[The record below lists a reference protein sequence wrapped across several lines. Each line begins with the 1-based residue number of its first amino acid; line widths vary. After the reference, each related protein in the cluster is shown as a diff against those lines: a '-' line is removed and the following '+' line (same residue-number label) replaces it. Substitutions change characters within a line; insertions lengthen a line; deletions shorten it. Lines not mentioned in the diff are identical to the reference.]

1 MICRNMENAQKIQ
14 HLYAR
19 AGFGLSPT
27 EWNRRRE
34 QSLNEALQDLFSKPN
49 DVREL
54 PVPALVISETTANN
68 NGVQQKERQL
78 VAAIGIDWL
87 NRMAAPLE
95 DALLERMCLFWHG
108 HFACDIRIGLPAG
121 QYLNTLRRHA
131 LGNFRDLVTAIAREP
146 AMIRYLNNQQNR
158 KERPNEN
165 FAREL
170 MELFTIGRGHYSEQ
184 DVKEAARAFTGWSS
198 DRTGQFIFRRLLHD
212 FDSKIFMGRTGYFD
226 GDDVIHI
233 LLEQK
238 QTARFICQ
246 KIYRYFVNEQ
256 PDEQRVEAMTEV
268 FFADYDIA
276 RLMRFVLES
285 DWFYEDRHIGSK
297 IKSHVELTAGILRQL
312 GVRHCNPAALIGIHR
327 AMGQVLFH
335 PPNVAGWPG
344 GKSWIDNSTL
354 MMRLQLGAAFCMA
367 SDFDL
372 ALKTELDEQDR
383 RFVRRLEAETDFA
396 PLADLCK
403 QVPEKEHFDVLSSF
417 LLLPDVSRHRS
428 TVEAYV
434 PAGAPQE
441 RIRQLTARLMS
452 LPEYQ
457 MC

>member
-1 MICRNMENAQKIQ
+1 MENAQKIQ

-19 AGFGLSPT
+19 AGFGLSPA
-27 EWNRRRE
+27 EWSQRRG
-34 QSLNEALQDLFSKPN
+34 QSLDEALQDLFSKQN
-49 DVREL
+49 ESGEL
-54 PVPALVISETTANN
+54 SVPALVISETTANN
-68 NGVQQKERQL
+68 NEVLQKERQL
-78 VAAIGIDWL
+78 VAGIVIDWL
-87 NRMAAPLE
+87 HRMADPAGN
-95 DALLERMCLFWHG
+95 ALLERMCLFWHG

-131 LGNFRDLVTAIAREP
+131 LGNFRDLVTAVAREP

-170 MELFTIGRGHYSEQ
+170 MELFTIGRGHYTEQ

-212 FDSKIFMGRTGYFD
+212 FDSKTFMGRTGYFD

-238 QTARFICQ
+238 QTARFVCQ

-276 RLMRFVLES
+276 RLMRYVLES
-285 DWFYEDRHIGSK
+285 DWFYEERHIGSK
-297 IKSHVELTAGILRQL
+297 IKSPIELTAGILLQL
-312 GVRHCNPAALIGIHR
+312 GIRNSQPAALIGIHR
-327 AMGQVLFH
+327 ALGQVLFH

-354 MMRLQLGAAFCMA
+354 MMRLQLGAAFCTA
-367 SDFDL
+367 SDFDF
-372 ALKTELDEQDR
+372 ALKTELDEQER
-383 RFVRRLEAETDFA
+383 RFVRKLEADPDFG
-396 PLADLCK
+396 PLEALCR
-403 QVPEKEHFDVLSSF
+403 QVPEKEHFDVLSTF
-417 LLLPDVSRHRS
+417 LLLPDVTRHRS
-428 TVEAYV
+428 TVEAFV
-434 PAGAPQE
+434 PAGTPQE
-441 RIRQLTARLMS
+441 RIRHLTARLMS

>member
-1 MICRNMENAQKIQ
+1 MENAQKIQ

-19 AGFGLSPT
+19 AGFGLSPA
-27 EWNRRRE
+27 EWSQRRG
-34 QSLNEALQDLFSKPN
+34 QSLDEALQDLFSKQN
-49 DVREL
+49 ESGEL
-54 PVPALVISETTANN
+54 SVPALVISETTANN
-68 NGVQQKERQL
+68 NEVLQKERQL
-78 VAAIGIDWL
+78 VAGIVIDWL
-87 NRMAAPLE
+87 HRMADPAGN
-95 DALLERMCLFWHG
+95 ALLERMCLFWHG

-170 MELFTIGRGHYSEQ
+170 MELFTIGRGHYTEQ

-212 FDSKIFMGRTGYFD
+212 FDSKTFMGRTGYFD

-238 QTARFICQ
+238 QTARFVCQ

-276 RLMRFVLES
+276 RLMRYVLES
-285 DWFYEDRHIGSK
+285 DWFYEERHIGSK
-297 IKSHVELTAGILRQL
+297 IKSPIELTAGILLQL
-312 GVRHCNPAALIGIHR
+312 GIRNSQPAALIGIHR
-327 AMGQVLFH
+327 ALGQVLFH

-354 MMRLQLGAAFCMA
+354 MMRLQLGAAFCTA
-367 SDFDL
+367 SDFDF
-372 ALKTELDEQDR
+372 ALKTELDEQER
-383 RFVRRLEAETDFA
+383 RFVRKLEADPDFG
-396 PLADLCK
+396 PLEALCR
-403 QVPEKEHFDVLSSF
+403 QVPEKEHFDVLSTF
-417 LLLPDVSRHRS
+417 LLLPDVTRHRS
-428 TVEAYV
+428 TVEAFV
-434 PAGAPQE
+434 PAGTPQE
-441 RIRQLTARLMS
+441 RIRHLTARLMS